1 MVIDIDRL
9 QPHNEAGG
17 RVRGDQVIRAVADVI
32 RRGVREIDV
41 VARFGGDEYLVVLP
55 NTHFAGSVAVAERI
69 WRDVSRRSL
78 LPDVERPLPLSL
90 SIGVSLFPSRD
101 VRTKD
106 ALLRAADAALSYAKR
121 EGGNRICV
129 HQQHGQLYTPA
140 SGDTGSRPRSDRPS
154 STGRGYGSD
163 RPSSPGRDTE

>member
-1 MVIDIDRL
+1 
-9 QPHNEAGG
+9 
-17 RVRGDQVIRAVADVI
+17 
-32 RRGVREIDV
+32 
-41 VARFGGDEYLVVLP
+41 
-55 NTHFAGSVAVAERI
+55 
-69 WRDVSRRSL
+69 L
-78 LPDVERPLPLSL
+78 LPSTERPIPLSL

-140 SGDTGSRPRSDRPS
+140 AGDSGSRPRSDRPS
-154 STGRGYGSD
+154 SPGRGLGSD
-163 RPSSPGRDTE
+163 RPSSPGREPE